1 MKKTVLFLM
10 LSAVT
15 IGTMAKS
22 PCSSCAVRFVEL
34 PYAEGTIYVS
44 VSEGDKNIVL
54 SSVEIEA
61 DSVSM
66 QACLCEYIGKNLSVK
81 AFQDLNDN
89 GQLDF
94 DGYGRPTEPCLQAV
108 LTPCE
113 GEKTYTF
120 RLIEY

>member
-15 IGTMAKS
+15 IGTTAKS
-22 PCSSCAVRFVEL
+22 PCSSCVVNFEEL
-34 PYAEGTIYVS
+34 PYAEGMLYVS
-44 VSEGDKNIVL
+44 LSEGDNSIAL
-54 SSVEIEA
+54 SSVEIED

-66 QACLCEYIGKNLSVK
+66 QVCLCKYIGKNLTVK

-89 GQLDF
+89 GRLDF
-94 DGYGRPTEPCLQAV
+94 DGYGRPTEPCLQTV

-120 RLIEY
+120 KLIEY